1 MKLLPLLLLGA
12 SISLGVHG
20 SPSAPNFVVIL
31 TDDQSWVGS
40 SLQIDPNDE
49 RTRSDYY
56 QTPRME
62 QLAREGMRFTRGY
75 APAPYCCPTR
85 RSLLIG
91 QTPARHLYQKDQP
104 NWTANY
110 RKQLTLPQ
118 MLKQANPDY
127 RTAHFGK
134 WDMRFD
140 DVTPQQVGYDV
151 SDGYTDNGTGGGK
164 GAGGPDAQGD
174 PKLIFGITD
183 RTCEFMESSSRA
195 GRPFFVQVS
204 HYAVHLD
211 IFYRQETLAETQGWV
226 KGKKHTMPEFAA
238 MTSDVDTGIGMIL
251 DRIESL
257 GLAETTYV
265 FFLSD
270 NGGRNSM
277 PGQKG
282 KKLERNSPLRDGKGS
297 VYEGGIRVPFV
308 VKGPGVAAN
317 AVSDVPVTGLDLFP
331 TMAELA
337 GFKSQ
342 LPAALDGGSLTEVIH
357 QGGKGSVTRAHPF
370 LLFHQAVA
378 RSPETVLLLGDYKL
392 VKTWPKDQLELFD
405 LSTDVGEANDLSE
418 SLPDKTK
425 ELHHL
430 MVGFLNE
437 VGAETRKTGS
447 KREVYET
454 ANPTNPSI
462 L

>member
-1 MKLLPLLLLGA
+1 MKLPSLFILA
-12 SISLGVHG
+12 VIISLGVHA
-20 SPSAPNFVVIL
+20 SPSAPNFVIIL

-56 QTPRME
+56 RTPRIE

-91 QTPARHLYQKDQP
+91 QTPARHIYQKDQS

-110 RKQLTLPQ
+110 RQQLSLPQ
-118 MLKQANPDY
+118 MLKRANPDY

-140 DVTPQQVGYDV
+140 DVTPPQMGYDV

-164 GAGGPDAQGD
+164 GAGGPAASED
-174 PKLIFGITD
+174 PKLIFGITE

-211 IFYRQETLAETQGWV
+211 IFYRAETLAETQGWQE
-226 KGKKHTMPEFAA
+226 GKKHTMPEFAA
-238 MTSDVDTGIGMIL
+238 MTSDVDTGIGLIL
-251 DRIESL
+251 DRIEAL

-282 KKLERNSPLRDGKGS
+282 ETLERNSPLRDGKGS

-317 AVSDVPVTGLDLFP
+317 TVSEVPVTGLDLFP

-337 GFKSQ
+337 GFKSD
-342 LPAALDGGSLTEVIH
+342 LPAALDGGSLSEVIH
-357 QGGKGSVTRAHPF
+357 HGGKGSVTRANPF

-378 RSPETVLLLGDYKL
+378 RAPETALLLGDYKL
-392 VKTWPKDQLELFD
+392 VKTWSKDQLELFD
-405 LSTDVGEANDLSE
+405 LSTDVGEADDLSA

-425 ELHHL
+425 ELHRL
-430 MVGFLNE
+430 MLGFLDE
-437 VGAETRKTGS
+437 VGAETRGTGS

-454 ANPTNPSI
+454 ANPTDPSI